1 MIEMRVKAVGLISL
15 MLPLPSNL
23 CHMDLTVNY
32 VFCIS
37 FSFYK
42 VVTPDVPL
50 DILTLT
56 RMQWNALQRSSV
68 AAMIDRGNITAIRRQ
83 FLQ

>member
-1 MIEMRVKAVGLISL
+1 MIANEGESCGPDQPYGCLDQ
-15 MLPLPSNL
+15 PLPSNL

-50 DILTLT
+50 DILTLM
-56 RMQWNALQRSSV
+56 RMQ
-68 AAMIDRGNITAIRRQ
+68 
-83 FLQ
+83 